1 MVSPEVPAPE
11 VVKPFLVP
19 ERAFSPPGNEL
30 IDKSSREKSSLCAL
44 A

>member
-11 VVKPFLVP
+11 VVKLFLVP
-19 ERAFSPPGNEL
+19 ERDFYPTGKEL
-30 IDKSSREKSSLCAL
+30 IDKSSREKSSLCTL